1 MSALFAAGPAAA
13 GAPCQDG
20 DGDGFGLD
28 CLRGPDCNDRDA
40 AVHPGA
46 AETCN
51 LRDDDCDGLVDPAPA
66 CPATPIDPSPVRVP
80 AGPFTMG
87 SDRGAP
93 DEQPQHRIEVS
104 AMALDRHEVTN
115 ARYRACVRAGACS
128 APALATSHRRPR
140 YFDSPAFDDYP
151 VIFVSWDQAA
161 QFCRF
166 AGGRLPTEAE
176 WEKAAR
182 GTTDAR
188 EYPWGAGEPDCRRA
202 NLGGA
207 GACVGDT
214 DRVGRRPEGASP
226 FGAMDMAGNVW
237 EWVSDWYEKDAYRLG
252 PSADPTGPREGTL
265 KVMRGGCWDSGAS
278 SLRVSCRKAE
288 LPAAWADNVGFRCAY
303 EARQRPAKPPSRG
316 ARLGKGGAR

>member
-1 MSALFAAGPAAA
+1 M
-13 GAPCQDG
+13 
-20 DGDGFGLD
+20 
-28 CLRGPDCNDRDA
+28 
-40 AVHPGA
+40 HPGA

-93 DEQPQHRIEVS
+93 DERPQHRVEVS

-115 ARYRACVRAGACS
+115 ARYRACVLVGACS
-128 APALATSHRRPR
+128 APALPTSHRRPR

-176 WEKAAR
+176 WEKNRTRVNLAALGPGLEHEPHFAIDLHR
-182 GTTDAR
+182 QTLSQQGLELVVDGGSTVFGKVGMGPAR
-188 EYPWGAGEPDCRRA
+188 RSRWARRR
-202 NLGGA
+202 
-207 GACVGDT
+207 D
-214 DRVGRRPEGASP
+214 GRSSASSAASASP
-226 FGAMDMAGNVW
+226 AA
-237 EWVSDWYEKDAYRLG
+237 EPPA
-252 PSADPTGPREGTL
+252 PQPHPTR
-265 KVMRGGCWDSGAS
+265 
-278 SLRVSCRKAE
+278 
-288 LPAAWADNVGFRCAY
+288 
-303 EARQRPAKPPSRG
+303 
-316 ARLGKGGAR
+316 